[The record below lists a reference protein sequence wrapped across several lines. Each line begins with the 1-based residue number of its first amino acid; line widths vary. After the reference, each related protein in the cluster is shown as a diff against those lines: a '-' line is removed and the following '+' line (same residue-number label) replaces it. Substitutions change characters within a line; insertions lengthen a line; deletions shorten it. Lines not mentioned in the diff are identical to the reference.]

1 MGKISVDA
9 FLRQYG
15 VADKQKGTAMK
26 DFIKKH
32 IVTDYVSFLEKEVT
46 CTNIVNSTT
55 RIIEK
60 NKEILK
66 INSSA
71 RYLLFVM
78 RLIDIYTDIEIDFT
92 DAKYVYQYD
101 DLNKVGAIGNLIAAI
116 PEREYSEF
124 STLLNMK
131 LDDFRDNEYSI
142 TALLYNLKQ
151 SFSLS
156 EEVINSVIDE
166 LQKQVKE
173 E

>member
-9 FLRQYG
+9 FLRQYS
-15 VADKQKGTAMK
+15 VAAKQKGTAME

-32 IVTDYVSFLEKEVT
+32 IVTDYVSFLEKEVM
-46 CTNIVNSTT
+46 CGNIVNSTT
-55 RIIEK
+55 RIIEE
-60 NKEILK
+60 NREILK

-78 RLIDIYTDIEIDFT
+78 HLINIYTDIEIDFT

-101 DLNKVGAIGNLIAAI
+101 DLNKVGAIDNLIAAI

-156 EEVINSVIDE
+156 EEVVNSAIEE
-166 LQKQVKE
+166 LQKQAKE

>member
-9 FLRQYG
+9 FLREYG
-15 VADKQKGTAMK
+15 VVTKQKGTAMEN
-26 DFIKKH
+26 FIKKH

-55 RIIEK
+55 RIIEE
-60 NKEILK
+60 NREILK

-101 DLNKVGAIGNLIAAI
+101 DLNKVGAIDNLIAAI

-166 LQKQVKE
+166 LQKQAKE